1 RIMKGHGSKVAAS
14 LLGMALGWLPFTAA
28 SAQPPA
34 PDQASAPL
42 ALVQRIPL
50 PGVVGRMDHLGI
62 DLAGHRLFAAA
73 LGNDQNTV
81 EVIDL
86 GAGKRVF
93 SIRGQS
99 KPQGV
104 FYSVEFNKLFV
115 SNGGDGTYK
124 VFRGDELTLIA
135 SEPLGGN
142 PNHVGY
148 DPATRY
154 LYIGFRDE

>member
-1 RIMKGHGSKVAAS
+1 MKPLLSKLAAS
-14 LLGMALGWLPFTAA
+14 LLGMAAG
-28 SAQPPA
+28 SALAGAWAQQRA
-34 PDQASAPL
+34 PSNASAPL
-42 ALVQRIPL
+42 ALVQRIPM

-73 LGNDQNTV
+73 LGNQQNTV

-86 GAGKRVF
+86 DAGKRVF

-104 FYSVEFNKLFV
+104 FYSAEFNKLFV
-115 SNGGDGTYK
+115 ANGNDGTYK
-124 VFRGDELTLIA
+124 VFRGEDLKLI
-135 SEPLGGN
+135 STMPLGTN

-148 DPATRY
+148 DP
-154 LYIGFRDE
+154 